1 MWDSPTETAT
11 APLGAMT
18 AVAAVAQNAELAHGV
33 AWVVATTTGSDGWD
47 AICCSQVADVA
58 RWTWSHRSG
67 RPIGNTWPLN
77 RSVATSLTTESCMRV
92 PEYTTWCQSGAL
104 ERPSGASHCRSGG
117 GCVVSRAWPAP
128 RPGRMFVLDDR
139 STRGAHGDPRPT
151 LHHRARSRG
160 GRHGHRVCRARSE
173 ARPPRRAQGAETR
186 ARRAARRRAIPERNP
201 GHRTPAAPAHP
212 AALRLGP
219 SRRPHLLRDAAR
231 GGRIAAPAAGTGE
244 AAAVGDG
251 DRDHSRGR
259 ECPRLRPP
267 PRRDPPRY
275 QTREHPVPGRT
286 GGRRRFRDRARAE
299 RSGGLAP
306 DGDGVVPRHAA
317 VHEPRAGHR
326 RPSARRAQRHL
337 LARLRPLRDARGR
350 ATPHRPHRAVGDRQG
365 PDGPGSPIAL
375 APDGSRIVYAG
386 TDSLGTRWL
395 FSRGFARVEP
405 ALIPGTAGAGQP
417 FFSPDG
423 QSIGFWQDGRLR
435 KLSLSGGAVVT
446 ICEVPSVEGATWG
459 VGDEIVFAASGPLYR
474 VSAAGGKPE
483 VFAAPD
489 TAGGQAYRWPEFLPD
504 GRTVLLTLVDG
515 SGPHLA
521 VLQGGRVR
529 ALGQTG
535 MSPHYVD
542 GGFILFAQ
550 TDGTL
555 FAAPF
560 DPRRGRFTGPPG
572 PVVEGVR
579 IGQLAVAKLGASR
592 TGSLVFITGSTAPRE
607 LVMVDRAGHAQ
618 TLPAPLE
625 RYRAPRFSPDGR
637 RIAVAIEHGA
647 GGIFSADIWVY
658 ELGARNLS
666 RLTFDSVNMFPEWA
680 RDGRQVAFVR
690 QLGAITR
697 EGLFRIAADGS
708 GVAETLLVRPYPV
721 WEVQFTPDG
730 RTMLFRENH
739 PQTHRDIWI
748 TPVDSPRAARPLL
761 RTPFEERGIGLSP
774 DGRWLVYVSN
784 ETGADEIYIRQL
796 REGSARWRVSTRG
809 GTEARWGRVGR
820 ELFFRK
826 GDTVYAVTTQLGA
839 EVRLGAPRALFT
851 GKYQAAV
858 LGQSGQ
864 NVLYDVSPD
873 GGRFLIVREQ
883 NSGNGE
889 QLTVVL
895 NWFDQVRRRGTAA
908 AP

>member
-1 MWDSPTETAT
+1 
-11 APLGAMT
+11 
-18 AVAAVAQNAELAHGV
+18 
-33 AWVVATTTGSDGWD
+33 
-47 AICCSQVADVA
+47 
-58 RWTWSHRSG
+58 
-67 RPIGNTWPLN
+67 
-77 RSVATSLTTESCMRV
+77 
-92 PEYTTWCQSGAL
+92 
-104 ERPSGASHCRSGG
+104 
-117 GCVVSRAWPAP
+117 
-128 RPGRMFVLDDR
+128 MFVLDAR
-139 STRGAHGDPRPT
+139 PTRGGPGGPRLT
-151 LHHRARSRG
+151 LHQRARSRR
-160 GRHGHRVCRARSE
+160 GRHGHRVCRARPE
-173 ARPPRRAQGAETR
+173 ARPSRRAQGAETR
-186 ARRAARRRAIPERNP
+186 ARGAARHRAVPERDP
-201 GHRTPAAPAHP
+201 GHRTPAAPTHP
-212 AALRLGP
+212 AAVRLRP
-219 SRRPHLLRDAAR
+219 SRGPHLLRDAAR
-231 GGRIAAPAAGTGE
+231 GRRIAAPATGTRE
-244 AAAVGDG
+244 AAAAGDG

-259 ECPRLRPP
+259 ERPRLRPP
-267 PRRDPPRY
+267 PRRDPPRH
-275 QTREHPVPGRT
+275 QAREHPVPGRT
-286 GGRRRFRDRARAE
+286 GGRRRFRDRARPE
-299 RSGGLAP
+299 RGRGLAP
-306 DGDGVVPRHAA
+306 DGDGAVPRHAA
-317 VHEPRAGHR
+317 VYEPRAGDR
-326 RPSARRAQRHL
+326 RPHARCAERHL

-350 ATPHRPHRAVGDRQG
+350 AAPHRPHRPVRDRQG
-365 PDGPGSPIAL
+365 PDGPSSPPPG
-375 APDGSRIVYAG
+375 APRRGAAAARSRRPEG
-386 TDSLGTRWL
+386 
-395 FSRGFARVEP
+395 ARE
-405 ALIPGTAGAGQP
+405 GASGP
-417 FFSPDG
+417 V
-423 QSIGFWQDGRLR
+423 RL
-435 KLSLSGGAVVT
+435 GGAVRR
-446 ICEVPSVEGATWG
+446 GADARPRHRDARGPDGGRARAARTGCGYRTLGTCRARDRRGG
-459 VGDEIVFAASGPLYR
+459 VGVFAASGPLYR

-489 TAGGQAYRWPEFLPD
+489 TAGGQAYRWPAFLPD

-521 VLQGGRVR
+521 VLQRGRVR

-873 GGRFLIVREQ
+873 GGRFLMVREQ

>member
-1 MWDSPTETAT
+1 MTDPLAALLATLAQHYTIEREAGVGGMATVYVARDLKHDRYVALKVLKPELAALLGVERFLSEIRVTAHLQHPHILPLFDSGQAGGLIYYVMPHVEGESLRQRLEREKQLPLETAIEITRAVASALDYAHRHGVIHRDIKPENILFQDEQAVVADFGIALALSAAGGSRLTETGLSLGTPQYMSPEQATGDRALDARSDIYSLASVLYEMLAGEPPHTGPTVQSVIAKVLTDRPRPLRSLRDAVPPPLESAVQKALAKVPADRFASAAQFAEALTHSSATGTLEVAT
-11 APLGAMT
+11 AGEHRPRAR
-18 AVAAVAQNAELAHGV
+18 GV
-33 AWVVATTTGSDGWD
+33 AIVPWALAVLAT
-47 AICCSQVADVA
+47 
-58 RWTWSHRSG
+58 
-67 RPIGNTWPLN
+67 
-77 RSVATSLTTESCMRV
+77 
-92 PEYTTWCQSGAL
+92 GA
-104 ERPSGASHCRSGG
+104 A
-117 GCVVSRAWPAP
+117 AWAWLRPAP
-128 RPGRMFVLDDR
+128 RPPAVPVVRFSLSFENGFQ
-139 STRGAHGDPRPT
+139 PT
-151 LHHRARSRG
+151 
-160 GRHGHRVCRARSE
+160 
-173 ARPPRRAQGAETR
+173 
-186 ARRAARRRAIPERNP
+186 
-201 GHRTPAAPAHP
+201 
-212 AALRLGP
+212 
-219 SRRPHLLRDAAR
+219 D
-231 GGRIAAPAAGTGE
+231 
-244 AAAVGDG
+244 
-251 DRDHSRGR
+251 
-259 ECPRLRPP
+259 
-267 PRRDPPRY
+267 
-275 QTREHPVPGRT
+275 
-286 GGRRRFRDRARAE
+286 FR
-299 RSGGLAP
+299 
-306 DGDGVVPRHAA
+306 
-317 VHEPRAGHR
+317 
-326 RPSARRAQRHL
+326 
-337 LARLRPLRDARGR
+337 
-350 ATPHRPHRAVGDRQG
+350 
-365 PDGPGSPIAL
+365 GSPIAL

-607 LVMVDRAGHAQ
+607 LVLVDRAGHAQ

-873 GGRFLIVREQ
+873 GGRFLMVREQ